1 MERKIIIYDSVPLM
15 HYAYNAL
22 FGKDLKCELQFAE
35 SEFDLEN
42 KVSSENFHLAIIDVF
57 QKDRINLSIIKRI
70 SKLNK
75 KLNIAVY
82 SSLFDDELKAKA
94 LMYGASV
101 VIEKTES
108 AESII
113 KTVLLLSDGSRY
125 FDKKMKLNAKLKL
138 VKKKN
143 SSPLVKLSSRELQIA
158 ELLVSGVSNN
168 TVTQQLKLAA
178 TTISTY
184 KKRIFI
190 KTQTQNIIE
199 LSELFKQYNKI
210 K

>member
-15 HYAYNAL
+15 QYAYNAL

-42 KVSSENFHLAIIDVF
+42 KVSSENFHLALIDVF

-199 LSELFKQYNKI
+199 LSELFKQYNKT